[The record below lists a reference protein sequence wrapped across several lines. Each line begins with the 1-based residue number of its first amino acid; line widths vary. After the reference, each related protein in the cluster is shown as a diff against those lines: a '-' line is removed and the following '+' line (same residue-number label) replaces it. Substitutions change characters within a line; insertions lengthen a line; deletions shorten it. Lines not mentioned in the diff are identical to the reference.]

1 MLRPVIGYGSSLP
14 AIISTPL
21 EIKSEV
27 VFGSPSQNCLG
38 TGICMV
44 MHRLPKEYT
53 IRCPHAPAWFSYEEG
68 GLLLRFSKQGVQD
81 ERVLAMFDSPWFWVE
96 ERFKLPLYM
105 SRRLLLPAIWGA
117 AGLYRIEQ
125 DRNNW
130 YINVGLT
137 AVANLRGPTTKN

>member
-44 MHRLPKEYT
+44 MHRLPRLYT
-53 IRCPHAPAWFSYEEG
+53 IRCPHASAWFSYEEG
-68 GLLLRFSKQGVQD
+68 GLLLRFPKHRVQD
-81 ERVLAMFDSPWFWVE
+81 EKALTLFESPWFWVE
-96 ERFKLPLYM
+96 ECFKLPLYM
-105 SRRLLLPAIWGA
+105 SRRLLLPSTWGA

-125 DRNNW
+125 DRYNW

-137 AVANLRGPTTKN
+137 AENDRREPSAKC